1 MCEDMCSSSPHQLSI
16 PIFSSPSPHP
26 TLHPL
31 IQLSFTTSN
40 SSSPHPT
47 LHPQNPTLH
56 SQTQLFIPS
65 SNTPSSHQH
74 SYPTSALQPHIS
86 SPSPHQLSISSSNS
100 PSPHPT
106 PHPHISSSSPDPTLH
121 PYIISPSP
129 HQLSIPTSALH
140 PHIQLP
146 THIHRWKEVPTSP
159 GPMGITGCHI
169 HEHVQLMGK
178 NHSSTF
184 GPYLCFQEHLFVLP
198 TQTHPCLVHVGSSD
212 APLPPVSCLLCIE
225 DASAQVWDVI
235 VI

>member
-1 MCEDMCSSSPHQLSI
+1 MRICALHPYISCPYPSSALHPHIQLSIPSSNSPSLHPTLHPHIQLFTPKIQLFIPKPNSSSPHPTLHPHISTPTPHLLSNPTSALHPHI
-16 PIFSSPSPHP
+16 NSPSPHP

-31 IQLSFTTSN
+31 
-40 SSSPHPT
+40 
-47 LHPQNPTLH
+47 
-56 SQTQLFIPS
+56 TQL
-65 SNTPSSHQH
+65 
-74 SYPTSALQPHIS
+74 L
-86 SPSPHQLSISSSNS
+86 
-100 PSPHPT
+100 
-106 PHPHISSSSPDPTLH
+106 
-121 PYIISPSP
+121 
-129 HQLSIPTSALH
+129 IPTSALH
-140 PHIQLP
+140 PRIQLP

>member
-1 MCEDMCSSSPHQLSI
+1 VLFIPTSADHTHLQLSI
-16 PIFSSPSPHP
+16 P
-26 TLHPL
+26 T
-31 IQLSFTTSN
+31 
-40 SSSPHPT
+40 
-47 LHPQNPTLH
+47 
-56 SQTQLFIPS
+56 
-65 SNTPSSHQH
+65 
-74 SYPTSALQPHIS
+74 
-86 SPSPHQLSISSSNS
+86 SNS

-106 PHPHISSSSPDPTLH
+106 LLHYIQLFIPTSNSSPPKSNSSFPNPTLH
-121 PYIISPSP
+121 PLIQHSILTSALLPHICSPTP
-129 HQLSIPTSALH
+129 HQLSIPTSSFQH
-140 PHIQLP
+140 TSTPGRRSPPHQ
-146 THIHRWKEVPTSP
+146 VPWASL
-159 GPMGITGCHI
+159 GCRI